1 MYAYP
6 PFYRPASSSQLNQSS
21 TVEVVGEG
29 TVTAAPDRAEIVLGA
44 VTEGLDLNK
53 IQNENS
59 KVISNVIQSLLQLA
73 IPREKIQT
81 TDYRIDIQ
89 YDYKDGKQIFTGYK
103 VTHLL
108 QIINDK
114 IAQTGNIVDTA
125 VANGANEVTGIRFT
139 MIQPESY
146 EFQALSLAI
155 HNARQKA
162 LTITHTLGTTLAS
175 TPTKSRSFLEPRSQ
189 SPIWLPNLRPTQPP
203 QSNLDRLCFKR
214 KFRRGFFSLNKL
226 ASYIRNCIIKA
237 ATIDE

>member
-175 TPTKSRSFLEPRSQ
+175 TPYQVKELSRTSEPV
-189 SPIWLPNLRPTQPP
+189 PYMAA
-203 QSNLDRLCFKR
+203 
-214 KFRRGFFSLNKL
+214 KL
-226 ASYIRNCIIKA
+226 AANA
-237 ATIDE
+237 ATPIQPGQIVFQAKIQTWFFFA

>member
-1 MYAYP
+1 MYTYP
-6 PFYRPASSSQLNQSS
+6 PFYRAASSQLNQSS

-44 VTEGLDLNK
+44 VTEGPDLNK
-53 IQNENS
+53 IQKENS
-59 KVISNVIQSLLQLA
+59 IIIANVIHSLIQLA

-114 IAQTGNIVDTA
+114 IEQTGNIVDTT
-125 VANGANEVTGIRFT
+125 VANGANEVTNIRFT
-139 MIQPESY
+139 MIHPESY

-175 TPTKSRSFLEPRSQ
+175 TPYQVKELFRTSEPAPYMVS
-189 SPIWLPNLRPTQPP
+189 
-203 QSNLDRLCFKR
+203 
-214 KFRRGFFSLNKL
+214 KL
-226 ASYIRNCIIKA
+226 AANA
-237 ATIDE
+237 ATPIQPGQIMFHAKVQTWFVFA